1 MANAL
6 DIEQLATWNSLK
18 GKKFPTE
25 ANKSL
30 LKYAMSIPFQKLI
43 QEAEIA
49 QVKTHTKNFKFNLSS
64 FIVFKDHDNT
74 SFQTSSSWSFGKH
87 ESILKLKGI

>member
-18 GKKFPTE
+18 GKKFPTD
-25 ANKSL
+25 ANKSS
-30 LKYAMSIPFQKLI
+30 LKYATSIPSQKLI

-49 QVKTHTKNFKFNLSS
+49 QDTHRNLFKFNLSS
-64 FIVFKDHDNT
+64 FIIFKNQDNT
-74 SFQTSSSWSFGKH
+74 
-87 ESILKLKGI
+87 